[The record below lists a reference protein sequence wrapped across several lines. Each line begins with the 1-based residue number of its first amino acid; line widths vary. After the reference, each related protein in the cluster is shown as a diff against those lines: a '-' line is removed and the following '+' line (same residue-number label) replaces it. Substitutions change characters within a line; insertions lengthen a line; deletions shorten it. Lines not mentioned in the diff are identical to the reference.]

1 MLAERGRL
9 LRLLAERRFWA
20 LWLGRFIGQTA
31 EWLFLFILLLAAW
44 ALNGDPAVVGW
55 VVAARFVPRALIA
68 ALPGFRLPR
77 GMRIVVP
84 ILLAAEAVVA
94 TWVAVVIWFPTD
106 VIGSPALWMLIGAVV
121 VGTLATLAN
130 NAEQG
135 LMLKR
140 VARRSAGASVL
151 LWAVIDRAGM
161 LAGAVAAAVLM
172 RAQVETRVLALLI
185 GLGFVVA
192 AVLVLIGLL
201 ATDSPATQRTQPEPQ
216 KSAGQKSANLIGVR
230 WLPPYATAFGG
241 GALATAVLAALFIL
255 WSGDDTTS
263 AQPLLLAAVVG
274 AGMLLGPIP
283 VPRVLLRVSA
293 PLVSVAA
300 AAVLA
305 LAAVAAFL
313 SGTLLVAI
321 PALFL
326 FGVAAVTQDSVRAIS
341 IRRLAAP
348 ESYRRVARGSVLA
361 LALGQVTGA
370 AAIALG
376 SAALDPTG
384 TVIALAVG
392 QLLLVG
398 VALLIG
404 GPRAA
409 LKVGGLSSL
418 PVKSV
423 VHELSWDTRP
433 AATPA
438 DFTAREPRTRRLAK
452 WINRQVEMER
462 LMVTLPLSRREF
474 EIYRPNEQ
482 SRERLFEQGR
492 ADPDKQMPYWAKVWP
507 SGVALADVVVE
518 RNSEVSDK
526 HVLELG
532 AGLGVTACAVLE
544 YGGHIVTAD
553 YSALPLAHCR
563 LNAVVNTG
571 RSPGATCFNWRHDAE
586 VAAVTAQ
593 ADFANGFPLI
603 IAGDVLYEGRDA
615 EPLLNVIDRL
625 LVDEGSLWLAE
636 PVRRTA
642 QRFLDSAAALGWE
655 IESRQVK
662 ADWPDATDGPVNL
675 HFLTR
680 SPEADRIVGDLG
692 GWRI

>member
-1 MLAERGRL
+1 MMAEHRRVL
-9 LRLLAERRFWA
+9 LVLAERRLWP
-20 LWLGRFIGQTA
+20 LWLGRFIGQAA

-44 ALNGDPAVVGW
+44 ALNGDAAVVGW
-55 VVAARFVPRALIA
+55 VLAARFVPRALIA
-68 ALPGFRLPR
+68 AVPGFRLPR

-84 ILLAAEAVVA
+84 ILLVAEAVVA
-94 TWVAVVIWFPTD
+94 TWVAVVIRFPPD

-121 VGTLATLAN
+121 VGTLSTLAN

-151 LWAVIDRAGM
+151 LWAFIDRAGM
-161 LAGAVAAAVLM
+161 LLGAVAAAVLVL
-172 RAQVETRVLALLI
+172 AQLETRAVALLV
-185 GLGFVVA
+185 GLAFVVA
-192 AVLVLIGLL
+192 AVLLLFGLL
-201 ATDSPATQRTQPEPQ
+201 GSDAPPAQRTRPERLPSGGQ
-216 KSAGQKSANLIGVR
+216 NSAGLLSSR
-230 WLPPYATAFGG
+230 WLLPYATAFGG
-241 GALATAVLAALFIL
+241 GALASAVLAAFFIL
-255 WSGDDTTS
+255 WSGDDATS
-263 AQPLLLAAVVG
+263 AQPLFLAAAVG
-274 AGMLLGPIP
+274 AGMVLGPIP

-293 PLVSVAA
+293 PLVSLAA

-305 LAAVAAFL
+305 VTAAAAFL

-326 FGVAAVTQDSVRAIS
+326 FGLAAVTQDSVRAIS
-341 IRRLAAP
+341 IRRLTTT
-348 ESYRRVARGSVLA
+348 ESYRRVAHASVLA

-376 SAALDPTG
+376 SSALGSTG
-384 TVIALAVG
+384 IVIALAVS

-398 VALLIG
+398 GELLIG

-409 LKVGGLSSL
+409 LQVGGLSSL

-423 VHELSWDTRP
+423 VHKLSWDTRP
-433 AATPA
+433 AAA
-438 DFTAREPRTRRLAK
+438 ASDFSARGPRERRLAK
-452 WINRQVEMER
+452 WINRHVTVEH
-462 LMVTLPLSRREF
+462 LTVTLPISKREY
-474 EIYRPNEQ
+474 EIYRPDEQ

-492 ADPDKQMPYWAKVWP
+492 ADPEKQMPYWAKVWP

-518 RNSEVSDK
+518 RKNEVADK

-544 YGGHIVTAD
+544 HGGHIVTAD

-563 LNAVVNTG
+563 LNTVVNTG
-571 RSPGATCFNWRHDAE
+571 RSPRATCFNWRHDAE

-593 ADFANGFPLI
+593 PEFENGFPLI

-625 LVDEGSLWLAE
+625 LVDDGSLWLAE

-662 ADWPDATDGPVNL
+662 ADWPDATAGPVNL

-680 SPEADRIVGDLG
+680 SREPDRIVADLG